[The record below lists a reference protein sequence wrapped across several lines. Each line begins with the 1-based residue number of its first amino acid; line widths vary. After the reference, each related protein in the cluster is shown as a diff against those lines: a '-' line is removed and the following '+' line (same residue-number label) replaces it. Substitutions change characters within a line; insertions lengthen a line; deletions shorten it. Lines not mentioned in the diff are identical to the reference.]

1 MRSKISNRTVA
12 AITVLIVAL
21 IAAES
26 FVRALIRQIYSIF
39 YVSITILQFIYQ
51 REYVQSRG
59 LSNKVI
65 RSLGNV
71 LCLCT
76 RKSANK

>member
-26 FVRALIRQIYSIF
+26 FVRALIRQIYSLF
-39 YVSITILQFIYQ
+39 YVSITNITVY
-51 REYVQSRG
+51 
-59 LSNKVI
+59 LSERI
-65 RSLGNV
+65 
-71 LCLCT
+71 CT
-76 RKSANK
+76 KSWAFE